1 MTKQIEHITGT
12 AADIRKVAA
21 ALSNPGTVRVLAAIV
36 AGDDTYDKIMGKTG
50 GSYNDVASAV
60 RDLKRIGLI
69 EVESPRPAWKEYR
82 KVRNPFIIRA
92 IENDGVAGTVAKMI
106 FNA

>member
-1 MTKQIEHITGT
+1 MKVETVINK
-12 AADIRKVAA
+12 AASIRKVAA

-36 AGDDTYDKIMGKTG
+36 AGEDTYGKIMAKTD

-60 RDLKRIGLI
+60 RDLKKIGLI
-69 EVESPRPAWKEYR
+69 EVKSPRPAWEVYR

-92 IENDGVAGTVAKMI
+92 VENDGVAGTVAKMI